1 MFNNLFEKLNNKLIP
16 DNEKEIIR
24 LLNVTLCQNDI
35 VVIKSPNGGVYLVED
50 KEKNVVLLIDSINN
64 LFEVKTE
71 SQVLTFN
78 LSSNSI
84 SDMFNKIKKYNENRF
99 LKLYE
104 DIKEKKYNIN
114 DYIIKEVLDDKS

>member
-1 MFNNLFEKLNNKLIP
+1 MFSNLFEKINNKLIP
-16 DNEKEIIR
+16 DDEKEIIR

-50 KEKNVVLLIDSINN
+50 KEKNVVLLVDSINN
-64 LFEVKTE
+64 SFEVKTE

-78 LSSNSI
+78 ISSNSI
-84 SDMFNKIKKYNENRF
+84 SSMFNKIKKYNEDRF
-99 LKLYE
+99 LRLYE

-114 DYIIKEVLDDKS
+114 DYIIKEIFDDKS